1 MLTNKISVVITLIF
15 ILQTLLA
22 GRVWFW
28 NIFSIIPPIFF
39 TLLYLI
45 LIFWNVAIKKKY
57 NIVFIIFCLPLA
69 IYSSDFSLK
78 LFIDQPTN
86 DSLFIKI
93 FNWNTHFWD
102 EDNKE
107 EFYKFLLAQEADVY
121 QLQEHI
127 QTRNGYFIELD
138 DLDEVKYYFEGYTVV
153 KKTEFLTITKLPVI
167 QSYREEESYYL
178 RVDVQVDQD
187 ILSLYNVHMPVH
199 INTAIIPN
207 VYRFAVDLKHRYDFR
222 NQEFNRLI
230 KDIKNNSNKYY
241 ISGDFNTTKS
251 MGKIQDV
258 ISLGKDT
265 AYAGDNLFNATWE
278 VDNIRLWRID
288 FNIAHNDLKVLNY
301 KEVDPLNYSDHW
313 AQLVT
318 IQL

>member
-1 MLTNKISVVITLIF
+1 MITLIF

-28 NIFSIIPPIFF
+28 NIFSIIPPILF

-45 LIFWNVAIKKKY
+45 LIFWNVATKKKY
-57 NIVFIIFCLPLA
+57 SIVFIIFCLPLA

-86 DSLFIKI
+86 DSLSIKI

-107 EFYKFLLAQEADVY
+107 EFYKFLLSQKADVY